1 MNNAHV
7 FIFKCSETDRTFRGN
22 RHHSS
27 SGSAV
32 NHGQV
37 QYVQPVKLVAHGAP
51 IAAVPLGNNYQP
63 PRTTT
68 HQSSYNAPKPQYG
81 PPKRPSTGYGAP
93 SYTPSAYDA
102 PKPSYNAPS
111 YEAPKPS
118 YGAPSYEAPKA
129 PSYKAPSYEAPK
141 PSYSAPTYEAPKA
154 KPSYKPRPSYNAPK
168 PSYGAPSSYDAPTA
182 IPSYSAP
189 KYDLLTPG
197 SAQDR
202 YQV

>member
-1 MNNAHV
+1 M
-7 FIFKCSETDRTFRGN
+7 
-22 RHHSS
+22 
-27 SGSAV
+27 

-102 PKPSYNAPS
+102 PKPSYD
-111 YEAPKPS
+111 
-118 YGAPSYEAPKA
+118 APSYEAPKA
-129 PSYKAPSYEAPK
+129 PSYK
-141 PSYSAPTYEAPKA
+141 APTYEAPKA

-202 YQV
+202 YQVWPLTQFFF